1 MMPARRAPSVCQAKR
16 ASSGPCCRSLGHT
29 RNTQGLTP
37 DRSGLDAEGEIIA
50 TGLGPAPYTRAAAIV
65 GPDERCPT
73 TATTVGSAYS
83 RSAVRTAVSSLPE
96 SSTIRNSSGRPRI
109 PCLALIWFTASCAA
123 RNMEAPRGWE
133 NRPASPIATGPAGRE
148 EHAASTAP
156 KPTTSDV
163 RTSLLP
169 TRCGARLSPAGGK
182 RNIPPRFPRGFPD
195 RCGQVPF
202 AAVARRDSLVQMEP
216 SRALYRFAGAL
227 EPLLAAPDAAGF
239 ERSWDAAHLD
249 RVAWEALALA
259 RRENSA
265 ALEPALHAVD
275 RRLLAVLERCRS
287 FLDPHLV
294 TFRVPELE
302 RWQHAAAA
310 ALAGARWGVAGLRTV
325 IADTAAPLGR
335 RYFAFLALAERH
347 PEGAWPLFERYLVTP
362 GAHHAFV
369 AAAVEAARFYAGH
382 AEVLERL
389 FQRIRGDQL
398 LRRFLGPKIL
408 ESLYVLGEERTLPL
422 FEELLVTGH
431 TDPDMDR
438 CEVTRALV
446 AVRRLTG
453 RVGRSSKFADGDDP
467 AVLRTLD
474 DAARYFDE
482 QRDRLVPVVVI

>member
-1 MMPARRAPSVCQAKR
+1 MLSPSHPHDFHAVFQTVCTTSPLASRTGARSFKGVNVVQ
-16 ASSGPCCRSLGHT
+16 SLCRFAAALQQIFAARDSAAFERVWDAL
-29 RNTQGLTP
+29 
-37 DRSGLDAEGEIIA
+37 GLD
-50 TGLGPAPYTRAAAIV
+50 R
-65 GPDERCPT
+65 
-73 TATTVGSAYS
+73 
-83 RSAVRTAVSSLPE
+83 
-96 SSTIRNSSGRPRI
+96 
-109 PCLALIWFTASCAA
+109 LA
-123 RNMEAPRGWE
+123 
-133 NRPASPIATGPAGRE
+133 
-148 EHAASTAP
+148 
-156 KPTTSDV
+156 
-163 RTSLLP
+163 
-169 TRCGARLSPAGGK
+169 
-182 RNIPPRFPRGFPD
+182 
-195 RCGQVPF
+195 
-202 AAVARRDSLVQMEP
+202 
-216 SRALYRFAGAL
+216 
-227 EPLLAAPDAAGF
+227 
-239 ERSWDAAHLD
+239 WD
-249 RVAWEALALA
+249 ALALA
-259 RRENSA
+259 RRA
-265 ALEPALHAVD
+265 DTDAVEPALAQVD
-275 RRLLAVLERCRS
+275 RLLLAVLDRCRA
-287 FLDPHLV
+287 FLDRHLV

-310 ALAGARWGVAGLRTV
+310 ALVGARWGVAGLRTIV
-325 IADTAAPLGR
+325 ADTAAPLGR

-347 PEGAWPLFERYLVTP
+347 PEAAWPLFERYLVTP

-467 AVLRTLD
+467 ALLRTLD

-482 QRDRLVPVVVI
+482 QRDRIDQVVVI

>member
-1 MMPARRAPSVCQAKR
+1 M
-16 ASSGPCCRSLGHT
+16 
-29 RNTQGLTP
+29 
-37 DRSGLDAEGEIIA
+37 
-50 TGLGPAPYTRAAAIV
+50 
-65 GPDERCPT
+65 
-73 TATTVGSAYS
+73 
-83 RSAVRTAVSSLPE
+83 
-96 SSTIRNSSGRPRI
+96 
-109 PCLALIWFTASCAA
+109 
-123 RNMEAPRGWE
+123 
-133 NRPASPIATGPAGRE
+133 
-148 EHAASTAP
+148 
-156 KPTTSDV
+156 
-163 RTSLLP
+163 
-169 TRCGARLSPAGGK
+169 
-182 RNIPPRFPRGFPD
+182 
-195 RCGQVPF
+195 
-202 AAVARRDSLVQMEP
+202 QMEP

-227 EPLLAAPDAAGF
+227 EPLLAAPDAAAF
-239 ERSWDAAHLD
+239 ERAWDAAHLD
-249 RVAWEALALA
+249 RLAWEALALA
-259 RRENSA
+259 RRENGA

-287 FLDPHLV
+287 LLDPHLV
-294 TFRVPELE
+294 TFRIPELE

-453 RVGRSSKFADGDDP
+453 RVGRSSKFADGDGRRRRETRAPDSGS
-467 AVLRTLD
+467 
-474 DAARYFDE
+474 AAC
-482 QRDRLVPVVVI
+482 DRGCRVTGGR

>member
-1 MMPARRAPSVCQAKR
+1 VVFQ
-16 ASSGPCCRSLGHT
+16 
-29 RNTQGLTP
+29 
-37 DRSGLDAEGEIIA
+37 I
-50 TGLGPAPYTRAAAIV
+50 
-65 GPDERCPT
+65 
-73 TATTVGSAYS
+73 
-83 RSAVRTAVSSLPE
+83 
-96 SSTIRNSSGRPRI
+96 
-109 PCLALIWFTASCAA
+109 
-123 RNMEAPRGWE
+123 
-133 NRPASPIATGPAGRE
+133 
-148 EHAASTAP
+148 
-156 KPTTSDV
+156 DV
-163 RTSLLP
+163 DKT
-169 TRCGARLSPAGGK
+169 
-182 RNIPPRFPRGFPD
+182 
-195 RCGQVPF
+195 PF
-202 AAVARRDSLVQMEP
+202 ASAPPEDSLMQMEP

-227 EPLLAAPDAAGF
+227 EPLLAAPDAAAF
-239 ERSWDAAHLD
+239 ERGWDAAHLD
-249 RVAWEALALA
+249 RLAWEALALA
-259 RRENSA
+259 RRENGT

-287 FLDPHLV
+287 LLDPHLV
-294 TFRVPELE
+294 TFRIPELE

-347 PEGAWPLFERYLVTP
+347 PAGAWPLFERYLVTP

-382 AEVLERL
+382 ADVLERL

-408 ESLYVLGEERTLPL
+408 ESLYILAEERTLPL

-431 TDPDMDR
+431 TDPDVDR

-453 RVGRSSKFADGDDP
+453 RVAQSSKFVDGDDP

-474 DAARYFDE
+474 DAERHFDG
-482 QRDRLVPVVVI
+482 QRDRIVPVVVI